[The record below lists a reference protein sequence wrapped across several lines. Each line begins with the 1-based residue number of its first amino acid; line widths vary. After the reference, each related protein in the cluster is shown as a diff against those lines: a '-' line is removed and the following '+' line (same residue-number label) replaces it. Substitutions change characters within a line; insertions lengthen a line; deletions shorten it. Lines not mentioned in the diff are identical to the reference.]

1 MAVTQRMFKPAAV
14 LPVRRRQQLE
24 LGEGAARGAQLSFGR
39 RDERVR
45 DAAPLVRLAYRESAY
60 RNCLLKLSGGCMLT
74 KLKVL
79 EFFSGLEFFRTCA
92 RSQGSAVRKKLFLAS
107 MRRSHGQWP
116 RARWKVAKRCN
127 GSEGGRDRCSVASAD
142 GSAEA
147 AADCV
152 YLGTRSRVS
161 DRRRGGSC
169 VENLRFVFVCA

>member
-1 MAVTQRMFKPAAV
+1 MFKPAAV

-79 EFFSGLEFFRTCA
+79 E
-92 RSQGSAVRKKLFLAS
+92 
-107 MRRSHGQWP
+107 
-116 RARWKVAKRCN
+116 
-127 GSEGGRDRCSVASAD
+127 
-142 GSAEA
+142 
-147 AADCV
+147 
-152 YLGTRSRVS
+152 
-161 DRRRGGSC
+161 
-169 VENLRFVFVCA
+169 